1 MSIKMIKQPQN
12 LKIKLYDHQ
21 LVSIQKME
29 ELENNNIIDKVT
41 YTKETQIGVNAD
53 IIGYGKT
60 LSMIGLISR
69 DKMEWDLDTPF
80 IFEKIDTFAKGR
92 IKERHITRFQKL
104 PATLILVTLNI
115 ISQWENELNK
125 SNLTYTTIKNKKNI
139 DELDPYNF
147 DVVIVSPTM
156 YNNLIKNFAN
166 YAWKRFIFDE
176 PGNLKI
182 PGMKEIFANFY
193 WFVTSNPNSISILH
207 RNCKGFMKDIINN
220 SWSDFEV
227 QFADV
232 IIKNDP
238 EFVKRSFKMPEIK
251 HIYHKCYQPL
261 INVIKN
267 LIDPKI
273 KTMIEAGNIELAI
286 SSLGGK
292 KTDNIV
298 DLIKNKKREELIEIN
313 AKIEIYSLRN
323 SEENLENYQN
333 KKNIIIDQINNL
345 EKKYNSMLNDACPI
359 CYDTINKP
367 ILEPGCQNIFC
378 GQCFFKS
385 LELRK
390 KCPLCIRDVDLK
402 DVVYIAKDVKDENEV
417 VIPCNKKN
425 IVTKIDKIIDLVKNK
440 KDGRFLIYSAHCE
453 TFYPISKALSDNNI
467 RYLQIKGNIQTRE
480 NHIEMFK
487 NGKIPVIFLNS
498 NDDCAGINLQE
509 TTDIILYHSM
519 NEPIEKQIIGRA
531 ARIGR
536 ESVLYIHH
544 LVINEE
550 N

>member
-1 MSIKMIKQPQN
+1 MSNKMIRQPQN

-29 ELENNNIIDKVT
+29 DLENNNIIDKST

-53 IIGYGKT
+53 IIGHGKT

-80 IFEKIDTFAKGR
+80 IFEKIDSYAKGR

-104 PATLILVTLNI
+104 PTTLILVTLNI
-115 ISQWENELNK
+115 ISQWENELK
-125 SNLTYTTIKNKKNI
+125 YSNLTYTIIKNKKNV
-139 DELDPYNF
+139 DELVPENF
-147 DVVIVSPTM
+147 NVVIVSPTM
-156 YNNLIKNFAN
+156 YNNLIQNFSN

-193 WFVTSNPNSISILH
+193 WFVTSNPNSISKLH

-220 SWSDFEV
+220 SWTDFDI

-238 EFVKRSFKMPEIK
+238 EFVKKSFNMPDI
-251 HIYHKCYQPL
+251 HHLYHSCYQPVL
-261 INVIKN
+261 NVVRN
-267 LIDPKI
+267 FIDPKI
-273 KTMIEAGNIELAI
+273 QTMIEAGNIELAI
-286 SSLGGK
+286 ASLGGK

-298 DLIKNKKREELIEIN
+298 ELVKNKKREELIEIN
-313 AKIEIYSLRN
+313 ARIDISILRN

-333 KKNIIIDQINNL
+333 KKNIILEQIDNL
-345 EKKYNSMLNDACPI
+345 EKKYNSMLNDTCPI
-359 CYDTINKP
+359 CYDTIEKP

-385 LELRK
+385 LEVRK
-390 KCPLCIRDVDLK
+390 KCPLCIRDIDLK
-402 DVVYIAKDVKDENEV
+402 DIIYIKKDKELVEDIHIV
-417 VIPCNKKN
+417 KKN
-425 IVTKIDKIIDLVKNK
+425 IVTKIDKIIELIKNK
-440 KDGRFLIYSAHCE
+440 LDGRFLIYSEHYE
-453 TFYPISKALSDNNI
+453 SFYPISKALSDNNI
-467 RYLQIKGNIQTRE
+467 QYLQIKGNIKTRE
-480 NHIEMFK
+480 KHIELFK
-487 NGKIPVIFLNS
+487 NGKVPIIFLNS

-509 TTDIILYHSM
+509 TTDIILYHKM
-519 NEPIEKQIIGRA
+519 CEPIEKQIIGRA

-536 ESVLYIHH
+536 YDDLFIHH

>member
-21 LVSIQKME
+21 LVSIYKME
-29 ELENNNIIDKVT
+29 ELENDNIIDKST

-53 IIGYGKT
+53 IIGHGKT
-60 LSMIGLISR
+60 LSMIGLIAR
-69 DKMEWDLDTPF
+69 DKMEWDLETPF
-80 IFEKIDTFAKGR
+80 VFEKIDTFAKGR
-92 IKERHITRFQKL
+92 IKERHVSRFQKL

-115 ISQWENELNK
+115 INQWENELNN
-125 SNLTYTTIKNKKNI
+125 STLTYTTIKNKKNVE
-139 DELDPYNF
+139 ELDPYNF
-147 DVVIVSPTM
+147 DVIIVSPTM
-156 YNNLIKNFAN
+156 YNILVQNFSN

-193 WFVTSNPNSISILH
+193 WFVTSNPNSISKLH

-220 SWSDFEV
+220 SWTDFDV

-238 EFVKRSFKMPEIK
+238 EFVKKSFQMPEI
-251 HIYHKCYQPL
+251 HHFYHSCYQPIL
-261 INVIKN
+261 NVVRN
-267 LIDPKI
+267 FIDPKI

-286 SSLGGK
+286 AYLGGK
-292 KTDNIV
+292 KTDNIIELV
-298 DLIKNKKREELIEIN
+298 KNKKREELIEIN
-313 AKIEIYSLRN
+313 AKIEISILRN
-323 SEENLENYQN
+323 SQENLENYKN
-333 KKNIIIDQINNL
+333 KRDTILEQIDNL
-345 EKKYNSMLNDACPI
+345 EKKYNSMLNDSCPI
-359 CYDTINKP
+359 CYDNITKP
-367 ILEPGCQNIFC
+367 VLEPGCQNIFC

-385 LELRK
+385 IEIRK

-402 DVVYIAKDVKDENEV
+402 DVIYIKKEGEKNEEINIV
-417 VIPCNKKN
+417 KKN
-425 IVTKIDKIIDLVKNK
+425 IVTKIDKIIELIKNK
-440 KDGRFLIYSAHCE
+440 VDGKFLIYSEHCE

-467 RYLQIKGNIQTRE
+467 TYLQIKGNINTRE
-480 NHIEMFK
+480 KYIELFK
-487 NGKIPVIFLNS
+487 NGRVPIIFLNS

-509 TTDIILYHSM
+509 TTDIILYHTMS
-519 NEPIEKQIIGRA
+519 EPIEKQIIGRA

-536 ESVLYIHH
+536 TEDLYVHH
-544 LVINEE
+544 LVVDEE

>member
-1 MSIKMIKQPQN
+1 MIKQPQN

-29 ELENNNIIDKVT
+29 ELENNNIIDKTT
-41 YTKETQIGVNAD
+41 YTKETQIGVNSD
-53 IIGYGKT
+53 IIGHGKT
-60 LSMIGLISR
+60 LSMIGLIVR
-69 DKMEWDLDTPF
+69 DKIEWDIEIPF
-80 IFEKIDTFAKGR
+80 VFEKINTFAKGR
-92 IKERHITRFQKL
+92 IKERHISRFKKL

-115 ISQWENELNK
+115 ISQWENELNY
-125 SNLTYTTIKNKKNI
+125 SNLKYTTIKNKKHI

-147 DVVIVSPTM
+147 DVIIVSPTM
-156 YNNLIKNFAN
+156 YNNLICNFPT

-193 WFVTSNPNSISILH
+193 WFVTSNPNSISKLH

-220 SWSDFEV
+220 SWTDFDI
-227 QFADV
+227 QFQDV

-238 EFVKRSFKMPEIK
+238 EFVKKSFKMPDII
-251 HIYHKCYQPL
+251 HLYYTCYQPIL
-261 INVIKN
+261 NVIKN
-267 LIDPKI
+267 LIDPKV

-286 SSLGGK
+286 SYLGGK

-298 DLIKNKKREELIEIN
+298 ELVKNKKREELIEIN
-313 AKIEIYSLRN
+313 AKIEIYRLRN
-323 SEENLENYQN
+323 SEDNLENYQN

-345 EKKYNSMLNDACPI
+345 EKKYNSMLNDTCPI

-367 ILEPGCQNIFC
+367 VLEPGCQNIFC
-378 GQCFFKS
+378 GLCFFKS
-385 LELRK
+385 IEIRK

-402 DVVYIAKDVKDENEV
+402 DIIYIKKDNEIINEIIV
-417 VIPCNKKN
+417 KKN
-425 IVTKIDKIIDLVKNK
+425 IVTKIDKIIELIKNK
-440 KDGRFLIYSAHCE
+440 INGKFLIYSEHSE

-467 RYLQIKGNIQTRE
+467 QYLQIKGNIKTRE
-480 NHIEMFK
+480 KHIEMFK
-487 NGKIPVIFLNS
+487 NGKISIIFLNS

-509 TTDIILYHSM
+509 TTDIILYHAMSD
-519 NEPIEKQIIGRA
+519 PIEKQIIGRA

-536 ESVLYIHH
+536 ENELYVHH
-544 LVINEE
+544 LVINDE